1 MPMTLPILPTAI
13 VGSYAMPGWLERLK
27 TDYFARRISRHDLDE
42 IYDAAVK
49 AAIKDQETA
58 GLDIITDGEL
68 RRDNMVDYFAERL
81 PGVQIDRSSK
91 KFYYDF
97 YDSAVAGK
105 LPGWGFR
112 SAAQRTFQGQS
123 KRLQIVISRTVQFD
137 SPAGA
142 RAYLNYLRANANTVY
157 GVSTQKPQSN
167 RGRSGVVVHPQACAC
182 HMAAATFM
190 GLLQDGS
197 RVSYLS
203 LTGPKA
209 SASLLQQ
216 LETLAP

>member
-1 MPMTLPILPTAI
+1 VREYTGTVKGMSRPDVMPLASLVAVLLAASACGSGSGASSSSQPPPAVLPA
-13 VGSYAMPGWLERLK
+13 
-27 TDYFARRISRHDLDE
+27 
-42 IYDAAVK
+42 
-49 AAIKDQETA
+49 
-58 GLDIITDGEL
+58 
-68 RRDNMVDYFAERL
+68 
-81 PGVQIDRSSK
+81 
-91 KFYYDF
+91 
-97 YDSAVAGK
+97 SAVPY
-105 LPGWGFR
+105 LPSTAQVLDASSLAHQDALPAVADRLSGWGFR

-123 KRLQIVISRTVQFD
+123 KHLQIVISRTVQFD

-157 GVSTQKPQSN
+157 GVSTQQPQRN

>member
-1 MPMTLPILPTAI
+1 MSRSGVTALALTAAALLAASACGSGSASSSSNPPPAVLPA
-13 VGSYAMPGWLERLK
+13 
-27 TDYFARRISRHDLDE
+27 
-42 IYDAAVK
+42 
-49 AAIKDQETA
+49 
-58 GLDIITDGEL
+58 
-68 RRDNMVDYFAERL
+68 
-81 PGVQIDRSSK
+81 
-91 KFYYDF
+91 
-97 YDSAVAGK
+97 SAVPYLPSTAQVLDASSLAHQDALPAVADK
-105 LPGWGFR
+105 LSGWGFR
-112 SAAQRTFQGQS
+112 GAAQRTFQGQS
-123 KRLQIVISRTVQFD
+123 KHLQIVVSRTVQFD
-137 SPAGA
+137 TAAGA
-142 RAYLNYLRANANTVY
+142 RAYLDYLRANANTVY

>member
-1 MPMTLPILPTAI
+1 MSRSGVTALALMVAALLAASACGNGSAASSSSHPPPAVLPA
-13 VGSYAMPGWLERLK
+13 
-27 TDYFARRISRHDLDE
+27 
-42 IYDAAVK
+42 
-49 AAIKDQETA
+49 
-58 GLDIITDGEL
+58 
-68 RRDNMVDYFAERL
+68 
-81 PGVQIDRSSK
+81 
-91 KFYYDF
+91 
-97 YDSAVAGK
+97 SAVPYLPSTAQVLGASSLAHQDALPAVADK
-105 LPGWGFR
+105 LSGWGFR

-123 KRLQIVISRTVQFD
+123 KHLQIVVSRTVQFD

-142 RAYLNYLRANANTVY
+142 RAYLDYLRANANSVY
-157 GVSTQKPQSN
+157 GVSTQEPQSN

-190 GLLQDGS
+190 GLLQHGS

>member
-1 MPMTLPILPTAI
+1 
-13 VGSYAMPGWLERLK
+13 
-27 TDYFARRISRHDLDE
+27 
-42 IYDAAVK
+42 
-49 AAIKDQETA
+49 
-58 GLDIITDGEL
+58 
-68 RRDNMVDYFAERL
+68 
-81 PGVQIDRSSK
+81 
-91 KFYYDF
+91 
-97 YDSAVAGK
+97 
-105 LPGWGFR
+105 
-112 SAAQRTFQGQS
+112 
-123 KRLQIVISRTVQFD
+123 VISRTVQFD
-137 SPAGA
+137 TPAGA
-142 RAYLNYLRANANTVY
+142 SAYLDYLRANANTVY

-182 HMAAATFM
+182 HMAAGTFM

>member
-1 MPMTLPILPTAI
+1 MPLASLVAVLLAVSACGSGSSAASSSDPPAVLPASAVPYLPSTAQ
-13 VGSYAMPGWLERLK
+13 V
-27 TDYFARRISRHDLDE
+27 LDASSLAHQ
-42 IYDAAVK
+42 DA
-49 AAIKDQETA
+49 
-58 GLDIITDGEL
+58 
-68 RRDNMVDYFAERL
+68 L
-81 PGVQIDRSSK
+81 P
-91 KFYYDF
+91 
-97 YDSAVAGK
+97 AVAGK

-123 KRLQIVISRTVQFD
+123 KYLQIVISRTVQFD

-142 RAYLNYLRANANTVY
+142 RAYLDYLRANANTVY
-157 GVSTQKPQSN
+157 GVSTQRPQSN